1 MKTPFTLE
9 QFLEVFKNYN
19 LAVWPMQVVFYLLA
33 MAVIFFSLKKFNY
46 SNPVINIILSFFWL
60 WIGVVYHI
68 MYFSGIN
75 KAAYVF
81 GGIFIIQGIIFLY
94 YGAFKSKISF
104 HFRYNFNNITGALM
118 ILYALII
125 YPLLGYFLG
134 HKYPYSP
141 TFGLPCPTTIFTFG
155 ILLTANRK
163 VPVFVLIIPVI
174 WAVIGF
180 IAAINFGI
188 LEDIG
193 LLVSGILAT
202 ILILRNNKYQETD

>member
-19 LAVWPMQVVFYLLA
+19 LDVWPMQVVFYLLA
-33 MAVIFFSLKKFNY
+33 VIVIFLSFKKFNN
-46 SNPVINIILSFFWL
+46 SNQIINIVLSFFWL
-60 WIGVVYHI
+60 WIGIVYHI
-68 MYFSGIN
+68 IYFSGIN
-75 KAAYVF
+75 KAAF
-81 GGIFIIQGIIFLY
+81 GFGVIFIIQGFIFLF
-94 YGAFKSKISF
+94 YGVFKSKISF
-104 HFRYNFNNITGALM
+104 HFRYNINNIIGALL

-134 HKYPYSP
+134 HRYPYSP

-174 WAVIGF
+174 WSVIGF
-180 IAAINFGI
+180 FAAISFGI
-188 LEDIG
+188 LEDTG
-193 LLVSGILAT
+193 LLISGILAS
-202 ILILRNNKYQETD
+202 ILILRNNKYQEND

>member
-19 LAVWPMQVVFYLLA
+19 LTVWPMQVVFYLLA
-33 MAVIFFSLKKFNY
+33 IAVIFFSLKKFIY

-68 MYFSGIN
+68 IYFSGIN

-81 GGIFIIQGIIFLY
+81 GGIFILHGFIFLF
-94 YGAFKSKISF
+94 YGVFKSKISF
-104 HFRYNFNNITGALM
+104 HFRYDINNIIGALM
-118 ILYALII
+118 ILYALIV
-125 YPLLGYFLG
+125 YPFLGYFLG
-134 HKYPYSP
+134 HRYPYSP

-163 VPVFVLIIPVI
+163 VPVLVLIIPVI
-174 WAVIGF
+174 WSVIGF
-180 IAAINFGI
+180 FAAISFGI
-188 LEDIG
+188 LEDTG
-193 LLVSGILAT
+193 LLVSGILAA
-202 ILILRNNKYQETD
+202 ILILRNNKYQENN